1 MPITEHWGTYDAKVE
16 EALHK
21 HNQGWVTQY
30 VLFGTTGA
38 DGIFTPAVL
47 PPDYPKGEVLV
58 TRRWAHVVEDTVGST
73 APNRP
78 TRAQV
83 RAREEEAYNEPIST
97 RHTD

>member
-21 HNQGWVTQY
+21 HNQGWVKQY

-58 TRRWAHVVEDTVGST
+58 TRRWTRVVEDTGGST
-73 APNRP
+73 APMGQ
-78 TRAQV
+78 TRAFF
-83 RAREEEAYNEPIST
+83 RAHEEENYDEAL
-97 RHTD
+97 

>member
-1 MPITEHWGTYDAKVE
+1 MTITEHWGSYEAKVE

-21 HNQGWVTQY
+21 HHQGWVTQH

-58 TRRWAHVVEDTVGST
+58 TRRWTRVVGDTVDST
-73 APNRP
+73 VPNRP
-78 TRAQV
+78 TRAQA
-83 RAREEEAYNEPIST
+83 RAREEDAYDEPI
-97 RHTD
+97 